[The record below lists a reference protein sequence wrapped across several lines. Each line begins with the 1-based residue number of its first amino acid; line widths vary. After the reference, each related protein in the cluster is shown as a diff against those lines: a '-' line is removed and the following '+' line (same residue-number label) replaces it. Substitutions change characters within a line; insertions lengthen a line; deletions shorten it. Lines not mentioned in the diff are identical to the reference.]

1 MTSSRT
7 VILSSARQ
15 FFNCVQRRS
24 LNTSSVK
31 LCDSSSDKETVVV
44 EKLKEF
50 KVVSI
55 GLNRPN
61 KRNCVN
67 SETSEKLYE
76 AFCNF
81 ESDDDYNV
89 AILHGIGGN
98 FCAGYDLDELAN
110 VDKDNIANEI
120 VSRNLDWDLEDTYSR
135 EGPILQKLEFAD

>member
-1 MTSSRT
+1 MASSRRI
-7 VILSSARQ
+7 ILDSARQ
-15 FFNCVQRRS
+15 IFYSQRRS
-24 LNTSSVK
+24 LTRASVK
-31 LCDSSSDKETVVV
+31 LCATTPEKDDDQSVVV

-67 SETSEKLYE
+67 RETSEKLYE
-76 AFCNF
+76 AFCEF
-81 ESDDDYNV
+81 ENDDEYNV

-110 VDKDNIANEI
+110 VDRDNIANEI
-120 VSRNLDWDLEDTYSR
+120 VSRPL
-135 EGPILQKLEFAD
+135 GPILQ

>member
-1 MTSSRT
+1 MASSRN
-7 VILSSARQ
+7 VILGSARQ
-15 FFNCVQRRS
+15 FFNCLQRRS

-31 LCDSSSDKETVVV
+31 LCDSRSENDTVVV

-50 KVVSI
+50 KVMSI

-81 ESDDDYNV
+81 ESDDDFHV

-110 VDKDNIANEI
+110 VDRDNIANEI
-120 VSRNLDWDLEDTYSR
+120 VSQT
-135 EGPILQKLEFAD
+135 F